1 MNGLL
6 FFPNL
11 GKMRL
16 DFSKVWKKRRIKMNG
31 LLFPILTPAAISF
44 AFAQSTASGKIIV
57 LILFASSIGA
67 WTVMVT
73 KFIQLSLARK
83 ESAGFIAAFRA
94 ERQPTGLFVKR
105 RRFPESPLNA
115 LYEEGCKA
123 IANEFSLIGVNP
135 DDLFMGALGENEHR
149 RLEPHQIEAIRI
161 VVDRTMADE
170 ALQLE
175 DRMGVLATAVSAC
188 PFLGLL
194 GTVWGVMEA
203 FGGMATSGAAM
214 LSAVAP
220 GISGALLTTVVG
232 LIVALP
238 SSIGYNMLTS
248 RIRRLSVQMD
258 NFSQE
263 FISSVQQHHSILG
276 DG

>member
-6 FFPNL
+6 PFFVT
-11 GKMRL
+11 G
-16 DFSKVWKKRRIKMNG
+16 
-31 LLFPILTPAAISF
+31 AISF
-44 AFAQSTASGKIIV
+44 AFNQSTASGKLIV

-67 WTVMVT
+67 WTVMIT
-73 KFIQLSLARK
+73 KFIQLALARRS
-83 ESAGFIAAFRA
+83 SAQFMTAFRA
-94 ERQPTGLFVKR
+94 ERLPVGLFIKQ
-105 RRFPESPLNA
+105 RRFSESPLNA
-115 LYEEGCKA
+115 LYEAGCKA
-123 IANEFSLIGVNP
+123 AANEFELIGINP
-135 DDLFMGALGENEHR
+135 DELFMGALGAGEYR

-170 ALQLE
+170 ALRLE

-194 GTVWGVMEA
+194 GTVWGVMDA

-263 FISSVQQHHSILG
+263 FVASIQQHYSIFG
-276 DG
+276 D